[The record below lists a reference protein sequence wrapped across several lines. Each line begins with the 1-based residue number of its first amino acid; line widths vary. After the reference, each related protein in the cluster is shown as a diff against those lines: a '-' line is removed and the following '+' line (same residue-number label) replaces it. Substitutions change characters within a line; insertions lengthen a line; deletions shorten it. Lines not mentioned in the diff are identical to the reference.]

1 MWNRSYRHKTQINA
15 ARTKPTQKQND
26 EIANTFSK
34 YCEVNTKI
42 HEVYTSSQGPY
53 NKR

>member
-26 EIANTFSK
+26 EIANIFSK
-34 YCEVNTKI
+34 YCEVNI
-42 HEVYTSSQGPY
+42 NSGGPY